1 MDAAV
6 EQSLSAA
13 KLHGGMSRK
22 LARIVYGMMKIFPAV
37 EAARPRC
44 QSGIQALCALH
55 LALEKAKTLLQ
66 HCADCST
73 LYLAITGDSILIKF
87 ERAKSGLDQS
97 LKRVESIVPQIL
109 GQQIAEIIIELEGVT
124 FALEPSEKEVGDE
137 IIALLQQDKDSSCEN
152 GTSELDAFHR
162 VALKLGIISS
172 RAVLTEKRAL
182 KRLLDKARHDEDK
195 RKESIIVYLMHLL
208 RKYAKFFKNE
218 YSDGADSPNSDPC
231 SPSVR
236 SSLDKV
242 TGNGRNGDRHVS
254 RVHAFNIARKET
266 PGCSGSVLVPPEEFR
281 CPISLQLMS
290 DPVII
295 SSGQTYERI
304 FIEKWF
310 SEGHDTCPKTQQK
323 LAHLCLTPNYC
334 VKGLIA
340 SWCEQ
345 NGIKVPDPPTTSPPF
360 RDWRWDLADS
370 GSIKSVDGV
379 RLKEVKIVP
388 LEEIQISGAAEDDTG
403 RYSTGTFSSSYYCDS
418 PILLR
423 NEGSGETEDKNLS
436 WSHGM
441 VESETEKEDPCK
453 RYERLLASLS
463 GPSLELQCKAAEE
476 IRELS
481 KDNDEARSY
490 MGSNGFIHSL
500 VNFLRSAIDASVTH
514 ALETGALALLNI
526 SVNNNRNKA
535 AILAEGIVPLL
546 LEILDL
552 ETSEAAV
559 AVLLMLCSWEENK
572 ASIGASGAIPAIIK
586 LLDSDSNQC
595 RQDAINALYNLS
607 TYEGNS
613 SHIILA
619 GAINKSV
626 SLLLDGEADCT
637 EKCITILYNLASTE
651 EGRAKIAATEGCIGA
666 IADLLDTGTSIEQ
679 EQAVGILLLLCT
691 NSFEYSQMVLREGV
705 IPSLVTLSVNGGP
718 RGRDKAEKLL
728 QHFRDQR
735 QQEVLCQ
742 SQDVCIPP
750 QPSNNGENPKVK
762 KTIHKTASKKIGRTL
777 SFFWKSKSFSFYHC

>member
-1 MDAAV
+1 MGTMDAAV

-22 LARIVYGMMKIFPAV
+22 LARVVYNMMKIFPAV

-87 ERAKSGLDQS
+87 GRAKNALDQS
-97 LKRVESIVPQIL
+97 LRRVESIVPQIL
-109 GQQIAEIIIELEGVT
+109 GQQIAEIVNELEGIT

-137 IIALLQQDKDSSCEN
+137 VIALLQQEKDPSCAN

-162 VALKLGIISS
+162 VAVKLGIVSS

-182 KRLLDKARHDEDK
+182 KRLLDKARQDEDK
-195 RKESIIVYLMHLL
+195 RKESIIIYLMHLL
-208 RKYAKFFKNE
+208 RKYTKVFKNE

-231 SPSVR
+231 SPSVM

-242 TGNGRNGDRHVS
+242 SVNGRNGDRHVS
-254 RVHAFNIARKET
+254 RLHTFNMARKGT
-266 PGCSGSVLVPPEEFR
+266 HGSSGSMLVPPEEFR

-304 FIEKWF
+304 CIEKWF

-323 LAHLCLTPNYC
+323 LAHLGLTPNYC

-345 NGIKVPDPPTTSPPF
+345 NEIKVPDPPTTSPPLT
-360 RDWRWDLADS
+360 DWRWDLADS
-370 GSIKSVDGV
+370 GSIKSVDAV
-379 RLKEVKIVP
+379 RLKEVKVVP
-388 LEEIQISGAAEDDTG
+388 VEDTQISGTVEDDTG
-403 RYSTGTFSSSYYCDS
+403 QFSTGTFSSGYYCDS
-418 PILLR
+418 PIMLR
-423 NEGSGETEDKNLS
+423 NEGSGETEDKNLT
-436 WSHGM
+436 WNHDI
-441 VESETEKEDPCK
+441 VESQTVEEDPSK
-453 RYERLLASLS
+453 KYESLLASLTGS
-463 GPSLELQCKAAEE
+463 SLELQCRAVEE
-476 IRELS
+476 IRAMS
-481 KDNDEARSY
+481 KDDDEARSY
-490 MGSNGFIHSL
+490 MGSNGFIHAI
-500 VNFLRSAIDASVTH
+500 VNFLRSAIDASNTQ
-514 ALETGALALLNI
+514 ALEIGALALFNI

-535 AILAEGIVPLL
+535 AILAAGTLPLL
-546 LEILDL
+546 LEILES

-559 AVLLMLCSWEENK
+559 AVLLMLSSWEENK
-572 ASIGASGAIPAIIK
+572 ASIGASGAIPALIK
-586 LLDSDSNQC
+586 LLDSESKQC

-607 TYEGNS
+607 TYEGNR
-613 SHIILA
+613 SHIVLGEA
-619 GAINKSV
+619 VSNFV
-626 SLLLDGEADCT
+626 SLLVNGEADCT
-637 EKCITILYNLASTE
+637 EKCITILYNLASIE
-651 EGRAKIAATEGCIGA
+651 EGRAAIAATEGCIGA

-679 EQAVGILLLLCT
+679 EQAAGLLLLLCT
-691 NSFEYSQMVLREGV
+691 NSFEYSQLVLREGV

-718 RGRDKAEKLL
+718 RGRGKAEKLL

-735 QQEVLCQ
+735 QREVSCDS
-742 SQDVCIPP
+742 SQ
-750 QPSNNGENPKVK
+750 N
-762 KTIHKTASKKIGRTL
+762 
-777 SFFWKSKSFSFYHC
+777 